1 MEEIKSRF
9 KRSETWVNIVLYAV
23 FIGIAFLGIIYGN
36 SIKNEYHSLRIWDYE
51 NLLWLCSGIPFLFLL
66 QKAELPNFWVRNIS
80 TEHKVVVPVMI
91 GIFFGILDVLVW
103 KFILHPE
110 PYEDLPPF
118 LQPFPYSLLLF
129 FSGAFEIEVFY
140 RLIPLTCILLLGQ
153 WFAKG
158 KYNTY
163 FFYAAVLLTSL
174 REPLEQLPNEGL
186 ILVLYSFLSGFIMNA
201 LQAIYFK
208 KAGFLASLILRLGH
222 YLIWHIVLGIY
233 VEWFEL

>member
-1 MEEIKSRF
+1 MEEIKNGF
-9 KRSETWVNIVLYAV
+9 KKSKTWENIILYTI
-23 FIGIAFLGIIYGN
+23 FIGIALLGIIYGN
-36 SIKNEYHSLRIWDYE
+36 SIKNEYQSLRIWDYE
-51 NLLWLCSGIPFLFLL
+51 NLLWLCLGIPFLFLL
-66 QKAELPNFWVRNIS
+66 QKAGIPNFWAGNIS

-110 PYEDLPPF
+110 PYEELPPF

-153 WFAKG
+153 WFVKG

-163 FFYAAVLLTSL
+163 FFYIAVFLTSV
-174 REPLEQLPNEGL
+174 REPLEQLPNESF

-208 KAGFLASLILRLGH
+208 KAGFLASLFLRLGH